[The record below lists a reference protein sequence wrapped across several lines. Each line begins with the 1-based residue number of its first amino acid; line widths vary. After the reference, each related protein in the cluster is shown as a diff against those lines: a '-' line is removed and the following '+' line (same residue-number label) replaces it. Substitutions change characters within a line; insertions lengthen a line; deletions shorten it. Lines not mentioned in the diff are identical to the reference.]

1 MKLHFRDHASVDL
14 RYLAWRATTNTAV
27 SVVNSTA
34 SVVRCVFANIT
45 SAGGSGISADQ
56 SDVLVTDCTFRD
68 CSTPYRAGAI
78 LGSTFSIERCEFT
91 GNSAGE
97 SGGAIHGVGRISHCL
112 FVGNRA
118 HSGAAVALST
128 DGITGGSTVDH
139 CTFVDNEASGEG
151 AVEFL
156 ESRNALRYSII
167 TGTKGAWESSAG
179 TFGTLRA
186 ATCGGTSTGTSFH
199 CAWTWSTRGASARI
213 HSSVIRRRGTG
224 D

>member
-1 MKLHFRDHASVDL
+1 MLPLLFAMTFADMTSARVLRVDRGDPSAFGTITAACAAVVDGDTIRIARGTYVGGEGGEATFIELSGVTVVIQSDTETPEDVVLEDVKLHFRDHASVDL

-128 DGITGGSTVDH
+128 D
-139 CTFVDNEASGEG
+139 
-151 AVEFL
+151 
-156 ESRNALRYSII
+156 
-167 TGTKGAWESSAG
+167 
-179 TFGTLRA
+179 
-186 ATCGGTSTGTSFH
+186 
-199 CAWTWSTRGASARI
+199 
-213 HSSVIRRRGTG
+213 
-224 D
+224 